1 MKFTYLFHRH
11 TPFSPS
17 LISLMVSVDVKHI
30 VYLKKLTDILCLYMI
45 TTLCESC
52 PQCWSERTGPGRVAA
67 DLSSRGPTDGPT
79 TRPRRDERAAAAQGT
94 RTPAILVARKA
105 EQKEKALKVASAPYK
120 ANSACLTLSMI
131 LAHSTCK
138 QGCCAVMA
146 FSVRLPIAR
155 PQSATCFSD
164 FVLVLVFFFF
174 FFTWRGGQLV

>member
-1 MKFTYLFHRH
+1 
-11 TPFSPS
+11 
-17 LISLMVSVDVKHI
+17 MVSVDVKHI

-105 EQKEKALKVASAPYK
+105 QQKEKALKVASAPYK

-155 PQSATCFSD
+155 PQSATCFSE